1 MIHQVKSKK
10 ILFYFFIFFMIGTFN
25 NKNLDKI
32 NFSKKIEIKVNGL
45 DDSNNLILKN
55 DLNNLKIHS
64 LFFLDELKLKE
75 IIVSNNL
82 VEKFN
87 ISKQYPSKLNINIK
101 KTILLANVNKDGN
114 NFFLGSNG
122 KLIDAKNIDKNIPT
136 IFGNFDN
143 EKFFELKK
151 ALEHSNFEYDEIEKF
166 FYFKSG
172 RWDIELRNGLLIK
185 LPKNSF
191 KDSLKLIQNIL
202 YINKKNKITLIDLR
216 QKNQIIINEQ

>member
-1 MIHQVKSKK
+1 
-10 ILFYFFIFFMIGTFN
+10 MIGTFN

-114 NFFLGSNG
+114 NFF
-122 KLIDAKNIDKNIPT
+122 
-136 IFGNFDN
+136 FR
-143 EKFFELKK
+143 LKWK
-151 ALEHSNFEYDEIEKF
+151 
-166 FYFKSG
+166 
-172 RWDIELRNGLLIK
+172 
-185 LPKNSF
+185 
-191 KDSLKLIQNIL
+191 
-202 YINKKNKITLIDLR
+202 IN
-216 QKNQIIINEQ
+216 